1 MSISTTHNLVARSW
15 TVEVEILK
23 TAIKRFA
30 SRRLTT
36 NECRIALFE
45 VAGDADLHV
54 NVTHRHQTQ
63 AARGWVGPAVLR
75 QGFVHNRRFGAIPP
89 NEIVRHISEMVLSK
103 RI

>member
-1 MSISTTHNLVARSW
+1 MSISTTHNLGVRSW

-30 SRRLTT
+30 SRHLMT

-45 VAGDADLHV
+45 VPGDANLHV
-54 NVTHRHQTQ
+54 NVTHRHQTKP
-63 AARGWVGPAVLR
+63 ASGWVGPAAVP
-75 QGFVHNRRFGAIPP
+75 QGFVHNRCFGAIRP
-89 NEIVRHISEMVLSK
+89 NEIVRHISEMVFSE

>member
-1 MSISTTHNLVARSW
+1 MSITTTHTPGARSW

-23 TAIKRFA
+23 TAIERFA
-30 SRRLTT
+30 SHRLMT

-45 VAGDADLHV
+45 VAGDASLHV

-63 AARGWVGPAVLR
+63 AASGWVGPAVLP
-75 QGFVHNRRFGAIPP
+75 QGFVHNRRFGGIPP
-89 NEIVRHISEMVLSK
+89 NQIVRHISEMVFSE